1 MKILV
6 CIIEDEK
13 TCHIRFLIT
22 NTNRNYI
29 MYHKMKMQENATHE
43 ANIGK
48 VSKLTTSMRSVG
60 IVHKDR

>member
-1 MKILV
+1 
-6 CIIEDEK
+6 
-13 TCHIRFLIT
+13 
-22 NTNRNYI
+22 
-29 MYHKMKMQENATHE
+29 MQENATHE